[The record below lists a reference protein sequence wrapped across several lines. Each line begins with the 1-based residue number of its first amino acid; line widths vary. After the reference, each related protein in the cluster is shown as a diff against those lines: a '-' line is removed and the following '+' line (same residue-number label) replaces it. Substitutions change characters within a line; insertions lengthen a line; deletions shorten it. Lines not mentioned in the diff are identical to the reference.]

1 MLTAI
6 MDFAKASFAHG
17 DEQLRDLTL
26 GERRVALER
35 GTRMIV
41 AAVFRGRDP
50 PDVHSELRAFVLR
63 AETRYAPVLAAW
75 SGDMTQMQGLEVMAS
90 RLFL

>member
-1 MLTAI
+1 
-6 MDFAKASFAHG
+6 
-17 DEQLRDLTL
+17 
-26 GERRVALER
+26 
-35 GTRMIV
+35 MIV

-50 PDVHSELRAFVLR
+50 PDVHSELRPFVLR
-63 AETRYAPVLAAW
+63 AETRYEPVLATW